1 MGVSPHRGVWWQER
15 VWSQMRSRSSATLLR
30 LTFFFH
36 IARCSSLTASPS
48 AWPSE
53 ELPKQATPEALAA
66 REGNDSRSLR
76 GKLRKFLAPWPAANS
91 VAAEKESM
99 DEARVGG
106 YEAAHPAP
114 AMGASTEDAKTEGQV
129 LIFRPPQPPPTS
141 AAYQW
146 WVRGRFYVFL
156 IVAAALAI
164 NLWQNAFTLLC
175 TGADHLLSVGHHH
188 RLSDTSHHMNSEA
201 TSPA

>member
-1 MGVSPHRGVWWQER
+1 
-15 VWSQMRSRSSATLLR
+15 MRSRSSATLLR
-30 LTFFFH
+30 LTFFLY
-36 IARCSSLTASPS
+36 IARCSSLTASTSAS
-48 AWPSE
+48 AWTSE
-53 ELPKQATPEALAA
+53 ELPKQTTSQALGA
-66 REGNDSRSLR
+66 REGNGGRSLR
-76 GKLRKFLAPWPAANS
+76 GELRKFLAPWPAANS

-99 DEARVGG
+99 DEVRVGNAG

-114 AMGASTEDAKTEGQV
+114 AMGASTEDAKTEGMNV
-129 LIFRPPQPPPTS
+129 LIIRPPQPPPTS

-188 RLSDTSHHMNSEA
+188 SFSDTSHHIHSEA